1 MPNIPN
7 IPNKSNLKKKTLK
20 KSEINKLSK
29 IQLKE
34 ELNNV
39 IETLT
44 VTKLKNLLILLTEET
59 NIKNTEK
66 SVKVKKDSKDDAR
79 SIVEMVKSI
88 EIIDDT
94 GIEKKNSNGGR
105 TQTILMKYNDKY
117 WKLVIHSESYWFQSY
132 IKLYSSQSLE
142 NWNLVKQG
150 NPKQDYSLDISNRND
165 YRENI
170 FFGIINDYKF
180 LIARLEK

>member
-1 MPNIPN
+1 ML
-7 IPNKSNLKKKTLK
+7 NKSSLKKKTLK
-20 KSEINKLSK
+20 KSEINKLNK

-44 VTKLKNLLILLTEET
+44 IAKLKNLLILLTEET
-59 NIKNTEK
+59 NIKNTDK
-66 SVKVKKDSKDDAR
+66 SVKIKKDNTS
-79 SIVEMVKSI
+79 SIVELVNSI

-105 TQTILMKYNDKY
+105 TQTLLMKYKDKI

-132 IKLYSSQSLE
+132 IRLYSLQGVD
-142 NWNLVKQG
+142 NWALIKQG
-150 NPKQDYSLDISNRND
+150 NPKRDYRLDISNRND

-170 FFGIINDYKF
+170 FFGIINDYKY

>member
-1 MPNIPN
+1 ML
-7 IPNKSNLKKKTLK
+7 NKSSLKKKTLK
-20 KSEINKLSK
+20 KSEINKLNK

-44 VTKLKNLLILLTEET
+44 IAKLKNLLILLTEET
-59 NIKNTEK
+59 NIKNTDK
-66 SVKVKKDSKDDAR
+66 SVKIKKDNTS
-79 SIVEMVKSI
+79 SIVELVNSI

-105 TQTILMKYNDKY
+105 TQTLLMKYKDKI

-132 IKLYSSQSLE
+132 IKLYSLQGVD
-142 NWNLVKQG
+142 NWALIKQG
-150 NPKQDYSLDISNRND
+150 NPKQDYRLDISNRND

-170 FFGIINDYKF
+170 FFGIIYDYKY

>member
-1 MPNIPN
+1 MPN
-7 IPNKSNLKKKTLK
+7 IPNKSSLKKKTLK

-44 VTKLKNLLILLTEET
+44 ITKLKNLLILLTEDT
-59 NIKNTEK
+59 NIKNTVK
-66 SVKVKKDSKDDAR
+66 SVKIKKANKDDAR

>member
-1 MPNIPN
+1 MSNMQ
-7 IPNKSNLKKKTLK
+7 NLKKKTLK

-34 ELNNV
+34 EINNV

-66 SVKVKKDSKDDAR
+66 SVKVKKANKDDAR

-105 TQTILMKYNDKY
+105 TQTLLMKYNDKY

>member
-1 MPNIPN
+1 ML
-7 IPNKSNLKKKTLK
+7 NKSSLKKKTLK
-20 KSEINKLSK
+20 KSEINKLNK

-44 VTKLKNLLILLTEET
+44 IAKLKNLLILLTEET
-59 NIKNTEK
+59 NIKNTDNT
-66 SVKVKKDSKDDAR
+66 S
-79 SIVEMVKSI
+79 SIVELVNSI

-105 TQTILMKYNDKY
+105 TQTLLMKYKDKI

-132 IKLYSSQSLE
+132 IRLYSLQGVD
-142 NWNLVKQG
+142 NWALIKQG
-150 NPKQDYSLDISNRND
+150 NPKRDYSLDISNRND

-170 FFGIINDYKF
+170 FFGIIYDYKY

>member
-1 MPNIPN
+1 MSNMQ
-7 IPNKSNLKKKTLK
+7 NLKKKTLK

-34 ELNNV
+34 EINNV

-44 VTKLKNLLILLTEET
+44 AKKLKNILILLTEDT
-59 NIKNTEK
+59 NIKNMVKNSTTKK
-66 SVKVKKDSKDDAR
+66 SVKVKKANKDDAR

-88 EIIDDT
+88 EIINDT
-94 GIEKKNSNGGR
+94 GIEKKKSNGGR
-105 TQTILMKYNDKY
+105 TQTLLMKYNDKY
-117 WKLVIHSESYWFQSY
+117 WKLVIHSESYSFQSY

>member
-1 MPNIPN
+1 MPN
-7 IPNKSNLKKKTLK
+7 KTKLKKKTLK
-20 KSEINKLSK
+20 KSEINKMSK

-44 VTKLKNLLILLTEET
+44 ITKLKNLLILLTDET
-59 NIKNTEK
+59 NIKNTNNANNTNNTIAK
-66 SVKVKKDSKDDAR
+66 KVDAK
-79 SIVEMVKSI
+79 SIVELVKSI

-94 GIEKKNSNGGR
+94 GIEMKNSNGGR
-105 TQTILMKYNDKY
+105 TQTLLMKYNDKY

-150 NPKQDYSLDISNRND
+150 NPKQDYNLDISYRND

-170 FFGIINDYKF
+170 FFSIINDYKF

>member
-1 MPNIPN
+1 MPIMT
-7 IPNKSNLKKKTLK
+7 NKTKLKKTLK
-20 KSEINKLSK
+20 KSEINKMTK

-34 ELNNV
+34 ELSNV

-44 VTKLKNLLILLTEET
+44 IAKLKNLLIVLTGET
-59 NIKNTEK
+59 NINNSNNSNNSNNTISK
-66 SVKVKKDSKDDAR
+66 KVDTK
-79 SIVEMVKSI
+79 SIVELVKSI

-94 GIEKKNSNGGR
+94 GIVQENSNGGR
-105 TQTILMKYNDKY
+105 TQTILMKYNDTY

-142 NWNLVKQG
+142 NWNLIKQG
-150 NPKQDYSLDISNRND
+150 NPKRDYRLDISYRSD
-165 YRENI
+165 YKENI

-180 LIARLEK
+180 LIVKLK